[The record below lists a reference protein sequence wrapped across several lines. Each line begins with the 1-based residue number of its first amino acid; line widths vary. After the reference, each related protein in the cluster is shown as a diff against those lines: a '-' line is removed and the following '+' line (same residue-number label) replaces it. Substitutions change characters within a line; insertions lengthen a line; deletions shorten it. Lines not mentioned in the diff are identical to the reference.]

1 MAAKFTIN
9 GRPPG
14 ARQQYLEE
22 ATAIARYARKVLI
35 EKHGDQAPFIA
46 QISDLVEGAVDR
58 ALRELA
64 TPLPEKAE
72 PLASEGVRHYAM
84 QARTAQEAAATPAA
98 NDGQPVPGGVVTKQD
113 VGNAFLP
120 GYVPPGDA
128 NHALEGVSVRGSKPL
143 ASEDEW
149 LM

>member
-1 MAAKFTIN
+1 M
-9 GRPPG
+9 
-14 ARQQYLEE
+14 
-22 ATAIARYARKVLI
+22 I

-84 QARTAQEAAATPAA
+84 QARTAEEARSTPAA
-98 NDGQPVPGGVVTKQD
+98 NDNEQVPGGPVVSKD
-113 VGNAFLP
+113 VELAFT
-120 GYVPPGDA
+120 GHVPQRGIDP
-128 NHALEGVSVRGSKPL
+128 VRKAEVL
-143 ASEDEW
+143 TDEW